1 MINRPQQQQTPIP
14 YFLPGD
20 DPDPEDGY
28 HHLIPDIMSRMQEK
42 LPVTEEERRI
52 LRQYQDNPEDHPDID
67 HGQWPTLEEEHYL
80 EAITGLE
87 RQA

>member
-1 MINRPQQQQTPIP
+1 MVNLPQERKAPVP
-14 YFLPGD
+14 YFLSGD
-20 DPDPEDGY
+20 DPDPDDGY
-28 HHLIPDIMSRMQEK
+28 QHLIPDILSRMQEQ

-52 LRQYQDNPEDHPDID
+52 LRQYQDNPEDDTDID
-67 HGQWPTLEEEHYL
+67 HGQWPTLEEEPYL